1 MALNDPQWG
10 KKNNDGPPDLDELFR
25 RFNRK
30 LSELLGRKPPAGG
43 NGGGSSTPRS
53 LPGGAWMV
61 VGILAAIWVMTGF
74 YIVDASS
81 KGVVLRFGK
90 LQEITE
96 PGARWHLPWPIE
108 SKEVVNVSA
117 LHTADIGFRG
127 SSKASKVPEESL
139 MLTDD
144 LNIVDVQFAVQYLMI
159 DPKAVLFNN
168 RSYEANAEDLVRQA
182 AETATRQIVGES
194 KMDYVLNEGRT
205 EVAQRSAKLMQDILD
220 RYKSGIKISRV
231 NMQNAQPPEQVQ
243 QAFDDANKANQDRER
258 QINEGQAY
266 ANDILPKAEGTAS
279 RLRAEANGYQQR
291 IIASAE
297 GDASRFKQVLT
308 EYRKAPAVMR
318 ERLYLDMMQQVLSNT
333 SKIVVDQKAS
343 NNMLYLPLDK
353 LLQSVSEPATA
364 AVTQPPATRPED
376 VQPSSDAAGQRTRD
390 LFRSR
395 ERESR

>member
-10 KKNNDGPPDLDELFR
+10 RKNNDGPPDLDELFR
-25 RFNRK
+25 RFKRK
-30 LSELLGRKPPAGG
+30 LSELAGNKPPTAG
-43 NGGGSSTPRS
+43 NGGGSGPPRS
-53 LPGGAWMV
+53 LPGGAWMI
-61 VGILAAIWVMTGF
+61 VGILAAIWLMTGF

-96 PGARWHLPWPIE
+96 PGPRWHLPWPIE

-144 LNIVDVQFAVQYLMI
+144 LNIVDVQFAVQYLLI

-182 AETATRQIVGES
+182 AETATRQIVGQS

-220 RYKSGIKISRV
+220 RYISGIKISRV

-353 LLQSVSEPATA
+353 LMQPASEPAVA
-364 AVTQPPATRPED
+364 AIAQPPATRPED
-376 VQPSSDAAGQRTRD
+376 QLPATEAGQRSRD

>member
-1 MALNDPQWG
+1 
-10 KKNNDGPPDLDELFR
+10 
-25 RFNRK
+25 
-30 LSELLGRKPPAGG
+30 
-43 NGGGSSTPRS
+43 
-53 LPGGAWMV
+53 
-61 VGILAAIWVMTGF
+61 
-74 YIVDASS
+74 
-81 KGVVLRFGK
+81 
-90 LQEITE
+90 
-96 PGARWHLPWPIE
+96 
-108 SKEVVNVSA
+108 
-117 LHTADIGFRG
+117 
-127 SSKASKVPEESL
+127 
-139 MLTDD
+139 
-144 LNIVDVQFAVQYLMI
+144 MI

-266 ANDILPKAEGTAS
+266 ANDILPKAEGSAS

-343 NNMLYLPLDK
+343 NNLLYLPLDK
-353 LLQSVSEPATA
+353 LMQSANEPAVA
-364 AVTQPPATRPED
+364 AVTQPPAARPED
-376 VQPSSDAAGQRTRD
+376 AQPASDAAGQRTRD